1 MDTKN
6 YNLDSLEGSSKIND
20 DSCIVYKSLNTDFRV
35 VVDEPKSITWE
46 EYKKEFSAEQNLRN
60 LEEFEMQISSGNVE
74 GEDFEVFMDRFKR
87 EHSWATN

>member
-6 YNLDSLEGSSKIND
+6 YNIDSLEGSSKIND
-20 DSCIVYKSLNTDFRV
+20 VSGVAYKSLNTDFHV

-60 LEEFEMQISSGNVE
+60 LEEFEMQISSGKVE

-87 EHSWATN
+87 DHSWATN